1 MKIYVFSNQATWN
14 YKTSHNVKDHIES
27 ENTLNRDDDMVMLS
41 RAENTLNRDDDMV
54 MLSREVLTN

>member
-41 RAENTLNRDDDMV
+41 R
-54 MLSREVLTN
+54 EVLTN